1 MPASLEHDRI
11 LLQVKDRSAEA
22 TKDGTSEYPEDPFS
36 MARGMVN
43 GVLTGLIF
51 WAVTLYWLMK

>member
-11 LLQVKDRSAEA
+11 LLQVKDRSAE
-22 TKDGTSEYPEDPFS
+22 TTEDGTNEYAEDLFS
-36 MARGMVN
+36 SARGMVN

-51 WAVTLYWLMK
+51 WAVIIYWLMK

>member
-1 MPASLEHDRI
+1 MPVSLEHDRI
-11 LLQVKDRSAEA
+11 LLQAKGRSAEA
-22 TKDGTSEYPEDPFS
+22 TEDGTSEYPEDPFS

-43 GVLTGLIF
+43 GVLTGLIC